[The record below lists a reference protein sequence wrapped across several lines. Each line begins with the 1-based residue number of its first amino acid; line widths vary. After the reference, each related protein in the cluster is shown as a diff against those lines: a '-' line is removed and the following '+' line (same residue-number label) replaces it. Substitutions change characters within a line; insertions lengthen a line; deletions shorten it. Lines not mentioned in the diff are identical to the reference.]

1 MKQKSAIPINQEEIS
16 VYLKDVRKLKVMT
29 PERERVLADKMLSGK
44 ISLKEKEEIKKEID
58 YFNKWINLHTRLGNM
73 DTVEWNRKQV
83 EWLEYLL
90 SSTKK

>member
-1 MKQKSAIPINQEEIS
+1 MNKEQIS
-16 VYLKDVRKLKVMT
+16 
-29 PERERVLADKMLSGK
+29 
-44 ISLKEKEEIKKEID
+44 EIKKEID

-83 EWLEYLL
+83 KWLEYLL